1 MCGRIRA
8 ELFGHFRSA
17 EARLLAEGARH
28 VAIVVRLAQGR
39 PRSSARVV
47 EGSDLGADRYRKI
60 IHIVVHAPRTPGM
73 FSATTTIARWAAPDW
88 MYPHKCTSPSKMP
101 TFAWMGG
108 NAQRCQEACS

>member
-47 EGSDLGADRYRKI
+47 EG
-60 IHIVVHAPRTPGM
+60 
-73 FSATTTIARWAAPDW
+73 AT
-88 MYPHKCTSPSKMP
+88 
-101 TFAWMGG
+101 
-108 NAQRCQEACS
+108 